1 MSDTPTSRAK
11 SEPRSVSPDGAPA
24 SKTEAKAALEPMM
37 FREKLEA
44 GRFVI
49 SVEVDPPHGLGAS
62 KAIEGTRL
70 LKDAGVDVINVGDSP
85 TAKIRMS
92 PLAMSTLLMREV
104 GVEIV
109 MHYTTRDRNAMAIH
123 SDMVG
128 AHVLGIRNILCLRGD
143 PPSVGGYTDIVG
155 VWDVSAVGLMRFLKL
170 LNDGVDFT
178 GKSVGRQASF
188 LIGASANLNAEP
200 LEPELRLMRRKV
212 EAGAHFFVTQNVF
225 EEKKL
230 ETFLEQAAKFKR
242 PVIVG
247 VLPLANSR
255 HAEFLATEVPGMYL
269 PDKVRDRMRKAGE
282 DDGPKEGAAMARDFI
297 ALCRAKA
304 AGVYMVPSFGRYEIV
319 AELVAEARG

>member
-1 MSDTPTSRAK
+1 
-11 SEPRSVSPDGAPA
+11 
-24 SKTEAKAALEPMM
+24 
-37 FREKLEA
+37 
-44 GRFVI
+44 
-49 SVEVDPPHGLGAS
+49 
-62 KAIEGTRL
+62 
-70 LKDAGVDVINVGDSP
+70 
-85 TAKIRMS
+85 MS
-92 PLAMSTLLMREV
+92 PLAMSVLLQREV

-128 AHVLGIRNILCLRGD
+128 AHILGIRNILCLRGD
-143 PPSVGGYTDIVG
+143 PPSLGGYTDIVG

-178 GKSVGRQASF
+178 GKSVGRQVV
-188 LIGASANLNAEP
+188 LHRGSANLNADP

-230 ETFLEQAAKFKR
+230 ETFLEQAAKFKK

-255 HAEFLATEVPGMYL
+255 HAEFLHNEVPGMFL
-269 PDKVRDRMRKAGE
+269 PGQ
-282 DDGPKEGAAMARDFI
+282 GARPHAQ
-297 ALCRAKA
+297 
-304 AGVYMVPSFGRYEIV
+304 GR
-319 AELVAEARG
+319 